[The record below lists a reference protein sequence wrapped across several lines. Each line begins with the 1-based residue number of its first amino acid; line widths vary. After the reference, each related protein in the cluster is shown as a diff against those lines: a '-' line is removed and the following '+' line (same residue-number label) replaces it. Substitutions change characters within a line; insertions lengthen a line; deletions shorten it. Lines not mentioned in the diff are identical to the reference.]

1 MPNISK
7 NFIKGRMNKSVDE
20 RLVPQGEYIDA
31 LNVRLGSTEGTEIGA
46 VENSKG
52 NDLIAQLNFNGQ
64 PLSSGAKCIGAYEDG
79 ANETIYWF
87 VSDESNP
94 VSSTGKV
101 DLITSYNTR
110 TFVLDYHVISTSILN
125 FDKDFLVNGINLI
138 GEFLFFTDNLNAPRK
153 INVERTYLNPDPGT
167 TIDQI
172 TEQDIGVIVAPPLNA
187 PEIEQFQVGGGE
199 NFMEEILLSFAYRW
213 QYEDGE
219 YSSISPFSEYAF
231 TPGPFR
237 FDYSNY
243 NQEGMRNIFNSVKVT
258 FDTGGRN
265 VKDLD
270 VLFKFSTS
278 QSINV
283 VERFNKENEGWL
295 DNTDQT
301 ITFTNQ
307 KIFTTLPE
315 AQLLRLFD
323 NVPRVAQAQTIMGN
337 RLMYGNYIDGYDIV
351 DKDGASI
358 YLDYDLQLISEL
370 QESDSIA
377 GDREGFQYTIDGA
390 VNVVNS
396 KVSIDFGGD
405 NIQLVEGAQIGV
417 NFDYNGSVYSGDP
430 LYEDQSQPENVFEYD
445 FIFNLQTDFGSVHEM
460 ATSPEFINAISSFI
474 PIANNTCIPV
484 SGGTE
489 TGTSVTDAFI
499 CSAVA
504 KQNWEKVGFGIS
516 GTPQGFIIES
526 SFGSDVISFIAP
538 ALKFEEYDQDR
549 KSVV

>member
-187 PEIEQFQVGGGE
+187 PEIEQFQIGGGE

-219 YSSISPFSEYAF
+219 YSAMSPFSEYAF

-295 DNTDQT
+295 DSTDQT

-315 AQLLRLFD
+315 
-323 NVPRVAQAQTIMGN
+323 
-337 RLMYGNYIDGYDIV
+337 
-351 DKDGASI
+351 
-358 YLDYDLQLISEL
+358 
-370 QESDSIA
+370 
-377 GDREGFQYTIDGA
+377 
-390 VNVVNS
+390 
-396 KVSIDFGGD
+396 KVI
-405 NIQLVEGAQIGV
+405 
-417 NFDYNGSVYSGDP
+417 
-430 LYEDQSQPENVFEYD
+430 
-445 FIFNLQTDFGSVHEM
+445 
-460 ATSPEFINAISSFI
+460 
-474 PIANNTCIPV
+474 
-484 SGGTE
+484 
-489 TGTSVTDAFI
+489 
-499 CSAVA
+499 
-504 KQNWEKVGFGIS
+504 
-516 GTPQGFIIES
+516 
-526 SFGSDVISFIAP
+526 
-538 ALKFEEYDQDR
+538 
-549 KSVV
+549 